1 MSEIWI
7 LGSGCAL
14 IFRNKLEELV
24 EHDGG
29 LGKTRCAGLL
39 LILC

>member
-14 IFRNKLEELV
+14 IFGNKLEELV
-24 EHDGG
+24 EHDVGWEKHVV
-29 LGKTRCAGLL
+29 LDC
-39 LILC
+39 C